1 MRNKRFSWVALA
13 AFIAAGALLASG
25 CKQPGGDAGKNGGT
39 TNPPTDAGKSPQGG
53 SGGASIVTE
62 DVEFEENLPIGKL
75 TVWLSSQGA
84 TVRFIDTKNVQYA
97 GNGDVGKDGS
107 VQFELHEVNHPDNTI
122 PFIGKY
128 EPKAKR
134 FILRRLTK
142 TYPTNDVFISK
153 PIVGNV
159 PYPRKSFV
167 RYMQNVNGN
176 LSVAVV
182 ITLDG
187 DRVFLNA
194 WYGEQG
200 AKKHFVAAETQISGN
215 EAQAEL
221 TFDKTTYTV
230 VMTFTEDPGEDD
242 SKTNWYLGE
251 RKADAGGTNI
261 RYVGGFRYYIKSEEN
276 KYTGALISQDIVTKK
291 SLDLFSTLPANT
303 TNKIGTLSI
312 NIVGNEVQLQLVSK
326 ELTNDKMRKVR
337 TLTLEKMNG
346 KKLYQS
352 KPMTHASVRVLNG
365 DTATGTNEG
374 KIFKIPANPAVD
386 SVFTFYTTTGASY
399 DLEKHTTFD
408 FRIIDY
414 NPADKSFRL
423 EAKYL
428 PEATASTPASGV
440 SPYTGFNRQA
450 GAKLLGT
457 DAGQLVYY
465 RTAGTYTGTLL
476 NGNTRITP

>member
-107 VQFELHEVNHPDNTI
+107 VQFDLHEVNHPDNTI

-326 ELTNDKMRKVR
+326 ELVGAALADVRKVR
-337 TLTLEKMNG
+337 TLTLEKMSG

-352 KPMTHASVRVLNG
+352 KPMTNASIRVLNEVSG
-365 DTATGTNEG
+365 GANDD
-374 KIFKIPANPAVD
+374 KLFKIPANPAVD

-428 PEATASTPASGV
+428 SELEPCKTKK
-440 SPYTGFNRQA
+440 RQS

>member
-352 KPMTHASVRVLNG
+352 KPMTHASVRVLNE
-365 DTATGTNEG
+365 ATGTTEG
-374 KIFKIPANPAVD
+374 KIFKIPDNPAVD
-386 SVFTFYTTTGASY
+386 SVFTFEDTHNTDYT
-399 DLEKHTTFD
+399 DHTYATFD

-428 PEATASTPASGV
+428 AAATACKAAT
-440 SPYTGFNRQA
+440 FNRLA

-465 RTAGTYTGTLL
+465 RTAGTYDGTIL